1 MLDLAQNKEKIFK
14 HGWFVVRNKTR
25 YEADKG
31 IGPVE
36 RDEREQA
43 FFRQHPFTELPQER
57 RGTQALKRYLAD
69 LLCNRIQKAFPN
81 FLNDIQKLLGS
92 TKRELTSMATARN
105 TVETKRSYLTKIARD
120 FEKLASQS
128 IRGRYDSLLKDD
140 MKLRMKVR
148 EANDKFAHE
157 MRSYGHT
164 VPFLSEIAEATKKP
178 GPNGNIQTRNAM
190 NPDGGLSASLESIKV
205 RPPRPRTFLIPF
217 QAPEFRFNVSE
228 QIERFQAISSMDSY
242 QKYSFE
248 ELRLKEYAQDNFTSS
263 TSNQRFNEP
272 IQASRVSLPKHD
284 GLAVAKGAFGDKA
297 SNSNVFGASTH
308 GSIFGQSKPAVGG
321 LFGAPTSGST
331 SSQPKP
337 AVTGVFG
344 GMNTPSP
351 SLFGTPQASGFLHAG
366 LFGKPETSI
375 TGAFSM
381 PSEMSAIPGHRE
393 DAPSND
399 LFSSLRANPPTWNGG
414 FFPSKPTKQNSDI
427 HRWIRD
433 EIKASRGTELQ
444 GTLNPDVLP
453 ILFHKQARKWGKM
466 SEAQFLTIGSFTTKI
481 LTEVLRCVCTDEIT
495 RQRIEPMIRKASQ
508 ESLDRGSYQLSRRM
522 ETILSKHLQTSNP
535 AFERKISDA
544 RLARFQAALERYRLK
559 HKMQSRPSSSSDRD
573 SGHESGVPDDQL
585 LVIDMRDTALLF
597 AELHMSNSQNLQDEV
612 HDTLKAYYEI
622 AREDFVEYVN
632 QHVVEAYLDDP
643 RGPVLFFDP
652 LHVAGM
658 SNEEIESL
666 AAEDEGL
673 VKRRASREEAIVRLS
688 RAREIAERY
697 TG

>member
-31 IGPVE
+31 IGSVE

-157 MRSYGHT
+157 MRGYGHA
-164 VPFLSEIAEATKKP
+164 VPFLSEIAEATKNP
-178 GPNGNIQTRNAM
+178 GLNGSIQTRNAM
-190 NPDGGLSASLESIKV
+190 NPDGGSSASLEPIKV

-217 QAPEFRFNVSE
+217 QAPEFRVSG
-228 QIERFQAISSMDSY
+228 QMERFQAISSMDSY
-242 QKYSFE
+242 QEYSFE
-248 ELRLKEYAQDNFTSS
+248 ELRLKEYVQDNFTSS
-263 TSNQRFNEP
+263 TPDQRFNEP
-272 IQASRVSLPKHD
+272 IQAPRVSLPKHD
-284 GLAVAKGAFGDKA
+284 GLAIVKGASGDKA

-308 GSIFGQSKPAVGG
+308 GGIFGQSKPAVR
-321 LFGAPTSGST
+321 
-331 SSQPKP
+331 
-337 AVTGVFG
+337 GVFG
-344 GMNTPSP
+344 GMNTPS
-351 SLFGTPQASGFLHAG
+351 
-366 LFGKPETSI
+366 
-375 TGAFSM
+375 
-381 PSEMSAIPGHRE
+381 
-393 DAPSND
+393 DD
-399 LFSSLRANPPTWNGG
+399 LFSSLRANPPAWSGG

-427 HRWIRD
+427 HQWICD

-466 SEAQFLTIGSFTTKI
+466 SEAHFLTISSFTTKS
-481 LTEVLRCVCTDEIT
+481 LTEVLHCICTDEIT

-508 ESLDRGSYQLSRRM
+508 ESLDRGLHQLSRRM

-535 AFERKISDA
+535 AFEHKISEA
-544 RLARFQAALERYRLK
+544 RLARFQAALERYRSK

-658 SNEEIESL
+658 SSEEVESL
-666 AAEDEGL
+666 AAEDENL
-673 VKRRASREEAIVRLS
+673 VRRRASKEEAVVRLT